1 MDREIFRENALEQK
15 KKKRG
20 LKFNLGLVLIGLQTT
35 EPRGKLN
42 KTFHVWQLPQKV
54 EFKTTFKRISLHEW
68 TLGITTDGKPCPR
81 QQANVIDNFYLHFST
96 YL

>member
-1 MDREIFRENALEQK
+1 MNKRKRKPGLKFNPVLVYGLMIGCSKMDREIFRENALEQK

-54 EFKTTFKRISLHEW
+54 EFKTTFKRISLHE
-68 TLGITTDGKPCPR
+68 
-81 QQANVIDNFYLHFST
+81 
-96 YL
+96 

>member
-1 MDREIFRENALEQK
+1 MNKRKRKPGLKFNPGLVYGLMIGCSKMDREMFRENALEQK

-54 EFKTTFKRISLHEW
+54 EFKTTFKRISLHE
-68 TLGITTDGKPCPR
+68 
-81 QQANVIDNFYLHFST
+81 
-96 YL
+96 